1 MAYFLLVSLLLQ
13 SCYNSSMPPSEVGG
27 LVEQEKDPIMVLA
40 NLEAS
45 SLEGDTLSQLEFEQ
59 GTIPMEEE
67 MPGTALSNDFPIN
80 QVTGLTQS
88 DPSLTSLAS
97 GNAFEPWQGDQ
108 TGNQDIYG
116 RLFAPSGTDLSNEF
130 TIN

>member
-13 SCYNSSMPPSEVGG
+13 SCYDSSMPPSKVGG
-27 LVEQEKDPIMVLA
+27 LVKQEKDPITVLA
-40 NLEAS
+40 SLETS
-45 SLEGDTLSQLEFEQ
+45 SLEGETLSPLEFEE

-67 MPGTALSNDFPIN
+67 TPGTALSNDFPIN

-88 DPSLTSLAS
+88 DPSLTSFAS

-108 TGNQDIYG
+108 DIYG
-116 RLFAPSGTDLSNEF
+116 RVFAPNRTDLSNEF